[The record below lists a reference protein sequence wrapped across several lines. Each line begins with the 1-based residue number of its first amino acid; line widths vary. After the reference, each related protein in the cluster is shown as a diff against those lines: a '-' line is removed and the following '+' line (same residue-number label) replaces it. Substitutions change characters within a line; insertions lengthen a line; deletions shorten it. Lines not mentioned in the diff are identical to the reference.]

1 MGPAEFTPNVASTP
15 RLVAQL
21 ESPQHYAD
29 TLETE
34 LTDTL
39 APYLLR
45 QGFEPVGGTAAEP
58 PLLDCWGTVPAQVPG
73 IETGGNLL
81 TVLDDNAEVLWSS
94 DSGLARPLAGGT
106 MRRRFIEHTWNWS
119 PRRPSRR
126 NRARSW
132 T

>member
-1 MGPAEFTPNVASTP
+1 VGPAEFTPNVVSTP

-45 QGFEPVGGTAAEP
+45 QGFEPGGDTAAEP
-58 PLLDCWGTVPAQVPG
+58 PLLACWVTVPAQVPG
-73 IETGGNLL
+73 IETGGSLL
-81 TVLDDNAEVLWSS
+81 TVLDDNAEVFWSS
-94 DSGLARPLAGGT
+94 DVGVSPLRPDLTG
-106 MRRRFIEHTWNWS
+106 S
-119 PRRPSRR
+119 PL
-126 NRARSW
+126 
-132 T
+132 TL